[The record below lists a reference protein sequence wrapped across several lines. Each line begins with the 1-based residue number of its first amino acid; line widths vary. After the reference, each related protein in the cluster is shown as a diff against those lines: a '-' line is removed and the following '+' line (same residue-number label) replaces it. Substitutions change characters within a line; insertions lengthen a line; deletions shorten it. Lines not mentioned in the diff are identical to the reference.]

1 MASKPALTIIFLF
14 FHFLRERERIWRN
27 VSLDT
32 TRNLL
37 ISVN

>member
-1 MASKPALTIIFLF
+1 MASKPALVIILLL

-27 VSLDT
+27 VSLEP

-37 ISVN
+37 VSVN

>member
-1 MASKPALTIIFLF
+1 MASKPALVIIFLF
-14 FHFLRERERIWRN
+14 FSLLEGEGEDLRN